1 MKAFPNSRVGIV
13 IAVTGLLLAR
23 AGVCQQPF
31 QISGGEVLV
40 FQGGTNMVRLQ
51 QSGYLEAFLTDALAE
66 GKPKFYDLSWEA
78 DTVFKQGSV
87 VERWRKD
94 GFGDRIEQLERL
106 GATTVLA
113 QFGMLESMAG
123 MEGLA
128 SFTNAYHKLIDDYQ
142 IAQLRVVLI
151 SPTRFE
157 APDSTLV
164 PDISHHNRVL
174 ALYVAAIKQIAIE
187 REATFVD
194 LYHHEQQ
201 KNTPTRLTRNGMHL
215 TPAAQADVAGRIA
228 EQMGI
233 SFSPVEK
240 LEPLLTAI
248 REKHRLWYDYWRPA
262 NWKLLYGDD
271 SRRQFTK
278 ASQGQVPFREEW
290 KRLLPMIQEAEQRV
304 WTIASGG
311 IDPGNNRPEPE
322 QLHGDQTADIQQ
334 ELAAF
339 TLPEGLSVNLFA
351 SDAEGLTSPL
361 AIRWDAAGR
370 MYVTVTTTYPH
381 VFPGDVPN
389 DKIIVLED
397 TNQDGI
403 ADKSTVFAEGLNIPT
418 GIELGD
424 GGVYVGQNTELLFLK
439 DTNGDGKA
447 DHRRVLLSG
456 FGNGDSHQ
464 TINSFVWSPGGE
476 LFMGQGDGIE
486 SRVETPWGSSD
497 LFQAGF
503 YRLRPSRLQMHPLLD
518 DFMGPGNPWGVE
530 FDDWGQIFSI
540 DGAGGV
546 THLSLGQIPAHR
558 RLRLGRIGEPGGY
571 CGISHLDGQHLPSS
585 LHGQFAIGD
594 YKSNRVKCFS
604 VMAEGA
610 GFKLQ
615 WQPPILQSS
624 HRNFRPVDVRM
635 GPDGALY
642 IVDWY
647 NPVTCHQDDMYR
659 DPRRDKAHGRIR
671 RISSSR
677 PAIRPPNLRQADDHA
692 VVAALAAT
700 ERWTRYQAKREMS
713 GRDRGDIASAL
724 DQWINSLP
732 TQSSDYEHHLYEA
745 LGAYATIEVINTA
758 LLGRLLEARDPRA
771 RAFAARI
778 AGRWHDRLENA
789 IPLLSR
795 RVDDDNAQVRM
806 EAIAALASIPQP
818 ESITAVAEAV
828 DHLIDGSLN
837 YVLSQAIHHLKP
849 HWEPALRQG
858 RLEFTS
864 PHHLAEILKRA
875 DSESLI
881 DDLRK
886 LVNAED
892 QNIAITSGLIGT
904 LVSLGHPE
912 DLSEYGLNIKRFTR
926 QARHRAD
933 LHAVVLE
940 KIIHAVESQQ
950 ATPSENPTNALQEML
965 GSRNEELV
973 TRAIMLAGLWNCLP
987 LSKQIQRIAENRT
1000 KSNQVRAAAF
1010 RALARMQVDAV
1021 QDLLVSYVDNPESN
1035 SIAIRA
1041 AAIQALTDVDLTVSA
1056 QLAVKSFA
1064 DPAIPSADITSIL
1077 TAFLNRQGG
1086 PSALASA
1093 IQNASLKQ
1101 DTGRAIMHALFST
1114 GRSDNVLLVALNHA
1128 IGVEKLE
1135 LEFSSEKLAALAN
1148 GAQNTGVASRGSVL
1162 YQRLSC
1168 KSCHRISGS
1177 GGQVG
1182 PDLTAIGTTL
1192 SPERITEELLW
1203 PNRQIKEGYTTLQ
1216 VLTSDGKIHQGYERR
1231 TRESQKNGSV
1241 ILQELATNRMI
1252 TLKKQDIEVQQQAG
1266 SPMPMGLTSVLS
1278 EPQLLDLIRY
1288 LSELGKIK

>member
-1 MKAFPNSRVGIV
+1 MA
-13 IAVTGLLLAR
+13 AGLLLSSV
-23 AGVCQQPF
+23 GTCQQPF
-31 QISGGEVLV
+31 RLDAGGVLV

-51 QSGYLEAFLTDALAE
+51 QSGFLEAILTDANIE
-66 GKPKFYDLSWEA
+66 TTPIFRDLSWES
-78 DTVFKQGSV
+78 DTVFRQGSV

-94 GFGDRIEQLERL
+94 GFGTRLEQLERV
-106 GATTVLA
+106 GATVVFA
-113 QFGMLESMAG
+113 QFGMLESMEG
-123 MEGLA
+123 NEGLEE
-128 SFTNAYHKLIDDYQ
+128 FNKAYHSLIDDYEKAKLK
-142 IAQLRVVLI
+142 IVLI
-151 SPTRFE
+151 SPIPFE
-157 APDSTLV
+157 TPDNTLI
-164 PDISHHNRVL
+164 PNASDSNRAL
-174 ALYVAAIKQIAIE
+174 AAYVAATKRIAAQ
-187 REATFVD
+187 RGATFVD
-194 LYHHEQQ
+194 LFHHMQQ
-201 KNTPTRLTRNGMHL
+201 RQKIQKLTRNGMHVI
-215 TPAAQADVAGRIA
+215 PAAQAAVAQWITSKLGVKSKPLSELVSLRDAI
-228 EQMGI
+228 G
-233 SFSPVEK
+233 EK
-240 LEPLLTAI
+240 N
-248 REKHRLWYDYWRPA
+248 RLWHDYWRPA

-278 ASQGQVPFREEW
+278 ASQGHVPFREEW
-290 KRLLPMIQEAEQRV
+290 KQLLPMIARAERRI
-304 WTIASGG
+304 WTIAEGG
-311 IDPGNNRPEPE
+311 KDPGNNRPDPE
-322 QLHGDQTADIQQ
+322 QLHGDEQADISD
-334 ELAAF
+334 ELASF
-339 TLPEGLSVNLFA
+339 KVPDGLQVNLFA
-351 SDAEGLTSPL
+351 SDAEGLSSPL
-361 AIRWDAAGR
+361 AIRWDPAGR

-397 TNQDGI
+397 SNHDGI

-418 GIELGD
+418 GMELGD

-447 DHRRVLLSG
+447 DHRRILLSG

-571 CGISHLDGQHLPSS
+571 CGISQLDGQHLPAS

-604 VMAEGA
+604 VQAEGA
-610 GFKLQ
+610 GFKLA
-615 WQPPILQSS
+615 WQPPLLQSS

-635 GPDGALY
+635 GPDGAVY

-647 NPVTCHQDDMYR
+647 NPVTCHQDDEYR
-659 DPRRDKAHGRIR
+659 DPKRDKAHGRIW

-677 PAIRPPNLRQADDHA
+677 PAVRPPNLRQADDHA

-700 ERWTRYQAKREMS
+700 ERWTRYQAKREMT
-713 GRDRGDIASAL
+713 GRDRGDIASSL

-778 AGRWHDRLENA
+778 AGRWHDRLDNA

-828 DHLIDGSLN
+828 DHPIDGSLN

-858 RLEFTS
+858 RLEFAS

-892 QNIAITSGLIGT
+892 QNISITSGLIGT

-965 GSRNEELV
+965 GSRHEELV

-1010 RALARMQVDAV
+1010 RALAQMQADAV
-1021 QDLLVSYVDNPESN
+1021 QDLLTSYVDNQESN

-1041 AAIQALTDVDLTVSA
+1041 AAIQAMTEVDVNASA
-1056 QLAVKSFA
+1056 QLAIKFFT
-1064 DPAIPSADITSIL
+1064 DPTVPSAEITSTL

-1086 PSALASA
+1086 PSALANA

-1101 DTGRAIMHALFST
+1101 DIGRTIMRALFST

-1128 IGVEKLE
+1128 IGVEQIE
-1135 LEFSSEKLAALAN
+1135 LEFNSDKLAALARKAN
-1148 GAQNTGVASRGSVL
+1148 KTGVASRGAVL

-1177 GGQVG
+1177 GGLIG

-1231 TRESQKNGSV
+1231 TRESQKNGDVV
-1241 ILQELATNRMI
+1241 IQELATNRMI
-1252 TLKKQDIEVQQQAG
+1252 TLKKQDIEAQQQAG

-1278 EPQLLDLIRY
+1278 DPQLLDLIQY